1 MNAPTVLRHYT
12 TAAVERLRDTVADR
26 LDWYYDPREHG
37 ADPILT
43 ATEAVRDS
51 RLEIRNVA
59 REIELI
65 LPDDVS
71 IVKAK
76 SGNPTGVADAASALA
91 VYDAFRNLTP
101 QQAADER
108 LWTYLCHV
116 EYPKYV
122 SRRWLSSRPV
132 ENDDAARKVRNHFF
146 ARGNRPLIRDNGLSR
161 LWWLGSIA
169 NEVEPDAPH
178 EFLTRLLHRQD
189 VRSALIERPSVSMN
203 RQVLCAINTVMREYW
218 QRDRSL
224 FERRQFRAWMIGLNR
239 RGGVVLLDALPE
251 EPLAELLEEEARRA
265 VSAVD
270 TRDARQPAPG

>member
-1 MNAPTVLRHYT
+1 MNTPLKHYT
-12 TAAVERLRDTVADR
+12 TTAVERLRDTVETR
-26 LDWYYDPREHG
+26 LDWYYDPREHDV
-37 ADPILT
+37 DPILT
-43 ATEAVRDS
+43 ATDAVRDS
-51 RLEIRNVA
+51 RLEVRKDA
-59 REIELI
+59 AKLKLI

-71 IVKAK
+71 IAEGE
-76 SGNPTGVADAASALA
+76 SGNPTGAADAESALA
-91 VYDAFRNLTP
+91 VYDAFSILTP

-122 SRRWLSSRPV
+122 SRRWLSTRPA
-132 ENDDAARKVRNHFF
+132 ENDDAVRKVRNHFF

-203 RQVLCAINTVMREYW
+203 RQVLRAINAVMREYW
-218 QRDRSL
+218 QRNKSL

-239 RGGVVLLDALPE
+239 RGGVVLLDALPSQ
-251 EPLAELLEEEARRA
+251 PLAELLEDEASRA